1 MVSLPLAYTHTY
13 FYFVKFLSLKFPAA
27 RTKRTM
33 STVGPLF
40 ARGRP
45 FVGCFWVGHAVE
57 FVGVGDGRMFES
69 KVWET
74 FRDTF
79 KAFVLYI
86 RTWFE
91 DG

>member
-1 MVSLPLAYTHTY
+1 MYCNI
-13 FYFVKFLSLKFPAA
+13 A
-27 RTKRTM
+27 RER
-33 STVGPLF
+33 
-40 ARGRP
+40 ARRP
-45 FVGCFWVGHAVE
+45 FVGCLLVGHGVE
-57 FVGVGDGRMFES
+57 CVGVGDGQMCEG
-69 KVWET
+69 KVCET

>member
-1 MVSLPLAYTHTY
+1 MIVRIYLYCNIAWERARRPL
-13 FYFVKFLSLKFPAA
+13 
-27 RTKRTM
+27 
-33 STVGPLF
+33 
-40 ARGRP
+40 
-45 FVGCFWVGHAVE
+45 VGCFLVGQGVE
-57 FVGVGDGRMFES
+57 FVGVGDGRMFGR